1 MGSIKM
7 EEYIEEVD
15 HVADGIY
22 LESVKVDLNKYV
34 INGGMG
40 LANIFGRRVQKSI
53 VFPVAKLNYTG
64 NAYVEN
70 HKYNRRIDLKNAALT
85 ATNYE
90 SAG

>member
-1 MGSIKM
+1 
-7 EEYIEEVD
+7 
-15 HVADGIY
+15 
-22 LESVKVDLNKYV
+22 
-34 INGGMG
+34 MG